1 MKTYSLLYSC
11 TDSDLIRGL
20 DFCLW
25 AFPLGFSLRRVSFL
39 RLPVESERKKEKT
52 HFQRLAN
59 VTIFEVH
66 SLVAGLGKYIYLLYE
81 YYIGNILPHPNPLLC
96 PVNCAQYFGYFAV
109 LFRVCPHPNT
119 YSKCETKN
127 VTY

>member
-1 MKTYSLLYSC
+1 MKTYSLLHSC

-25 AFPLGFSLRRVSFL
+25 AFPCGACHFCDFPSRAK
-39 RLPVESERKKEKT
+39 ERKKKT

-119 YSKCETKN
+119 YSQCETKN